1 MGNQNA
7 IEVNGLTKVYKLYKN
22 QTDRLK
28 ETLSFSKKK
37 YHQNFKALDQISFN
51 VKVGECLGIIGK
63 NGSGKSTLLKILT
76 GVLTPTAGSSKVSG
90 KISALLELGAGFNP
104 DFTGME
110 NIYLNGTIM
119 GYSQQEMDGKV
130 EDILGFADIGEF
142 IHQPVK
148 SYSSGMFVRLA
159 FAVAINVDPDILII
173 DEALSVGDLRFQQK
187 CYRKIDELK
196 KTKTVLFVT
205 HDLSVINKYCDRVL
219 WINEGVLLEDGDPK
233 MISKKYQA
241 FMIGADFK
249 KVDFNKQTNVAD
261 NIESYPFEE
270 GIDSLNEELDVMGDD
285 KALITGASLL
295 DLLTNEK
302 TSVVEGDQELKLLIK
317 IDVFKLLENPIVG
330 FTIKDRLGNII
341 SQTNSYVLGI
351 EMERLSPNKN
361 YVFSFDFRFPNLN
374 HGQYT
379 ISPAIASGT
388 QEDHR
393 QHSWVHDALVLQV
406 LPIGYEELS
415 GIVHLSDVEFSSL
428 SRKQG

>member
-1 MGNQNA
+1 MGQMNA
-7 IEVNGLTKVYKLYKN
+7 IEVKDLTKIYKLYNK

-28 ETLSFSKKK
+28 ETLSLSKKK
-37 YHQNFKALDQISFN
+37 YHKDFKALNRISFN
-51 VKVGECLGIIGK
+51 VKTGECLGIIGK

-76 GVLTPTAGSSKVSG
+76 GVLTPTSGAIDVTG

-104 DFTGME
+104 DLTGME

-119 GYSQQEMDGKV
+119 GYSHSEMSEKVDG
-130 EDILGFADIGEF
+130 ILAFADIGEF

-159 FAVAINVDPDILII
+159 FAVAINVEPDILII

-219 WINEGVLLEDGDPK
+219 WINEGILLEDGDPK

-249 KVDFNKQTNVAD
+249 KINFKEQVEAAGSVVPG
-261 NIESYPFEE
+261 IEDE
-270 GIDSLNEELDVMGDD
+270 IDSLNDELDVMGDD
-285 KALITGASLL
+285 KAMITGISLL
-295 DLLTNEK
+295 DSITGEK
-302 TSVVEGDQELKLLIK
+302 TSVVEGNQELRLLLK
-317 IDVFKLLENPIVG
+317 IDVLQKLEDPIVG
-330 FTIKDRLGNII
+330 FSIKDRLGTII
-341 SQTNSYVLGI
+341 SQTNSYVLGSD
-351 EMERLSPNKN
+351 LATLHPNKN
-361 YVFSFDFRFPNLN
+361 NVFSFDFRFPNLN

-406 LPIGYEELS
+406 LPLGYEELS
-415 GIVHLSDVEFSSL
+415 GIVHLSDVIFSSL
-428 SRKQG
+428 K

>member
-1 MGNQNA
+1 MENINI
-7 IEVNGLTKVYKLYKN
+7 IEADRLTKIYKLYEK
-22 QTDRLK
+22 QVDRLK
-28 ETLSFSKKK
+28 ETINFSGKK
-37 YHQNFKALDQISFN
+37 YHKEFRALNEISFN
-51 VKVGECLGIIGK
+51 VKKGECLGIIGK
-63 NGSGKSTLLKILT
+63 NGSGKSTLLKIIT
-76 GVLTPTAGSSKVSG
+76 GVLTPTSGSINVTG

-119 GYSQQEMDGKV
+119 GYAKEDMDHKV
-130 EDILGFADIGEF
+130 NDILEFADIGEF
-142 IHQPVK
+142 IHQPVR

-196 KTKTVLFVT
+196 RTKTVLFVT
-205 HDLSVINKYCDRVL
+205 HDLAIINKYCDRVI
-219 WINEGVLLEDGDPK
+219 WINEGELVEEGDPK
-233 MISKKYQA
+233 SISKKYQA

-249 KVDFNKQTNVAD
+249 KINFSEQPGSIDDRANVS
-261 NIESYPFEE
+261 IELD
-270 GIDSLNEELDVMGDD
+270 IDDLSEELEVMGDD
-285 KALITGASLL
+285 QALITGLSLI
-295 DLLTNEK
+295 DIISNEK
-302 TSVVEGDQELKLLIK
+302 VSVVEGNQELKLLIK
-317 IDVFKLLENPIVG
+317 INVKKELDSPIVG

-341 SQTNSYVLGI
+341 SQTNSYVL
-351 EMERLSPNKN
+351 ESDFKLLKPKKN
-361 YVFSFDFRFPNLN
+361 YVFGFDFRFPNLN

-406 LPIGYEELS
+406 LPVGYEELS
-415 GIVHLSDVEFSSL
+415 GIVHLSDVVFL
-428 SRKQG
+428 SFN